1 MITAPNQGNARIDEQ
16 YSNSMVAFDTQI
28 MTSPETLSFLFIKK
42 VARPGRSQSQSPV
55 HTGYRNT
62 TNIS

>member
-16 YSNSMVAFDTQI
+16 SSNSMTGALTPIKLVAFDTQI

-42 VARPGRSQSQSPV
+42 VARPGRSQS
-55 HTGYRNT
+55 
-62 TNIS
+62 